1 VKRMAVTV
9 VGGLLLLAGI
19 ATLVLPGPGMV
30 LCAAGLTL
38 LGTQYTW
45 ARNSVGWAKHQARQ
59 GVERTGSSRLL
70 TSDPSPAGSSCSGSA
85 LPRSSPTCA
94 EVDDPRVH
102 HVGLTTTSVPAT
114 PSRRSPWRWCRRR
127 VSAE

>member
-1 VKRMAVTV
+1 MAVTV

-30 LCAAGLTL
+30 LCAAALTL

-70 TSDPSPAGSSCSGSA
+70 TLGSVACGLVLLGVGITEIFADLPLLNTVTAVLVIAGGLFLVISSCWA
-85 LPRSSPTCA
+85 RYQQTQA
-94 EVDDPRVH
+94 H
-102 HVGLTTTSVPAT
+102 
-114 PSRRSPWRWCRRR
+114 
-127 VSAE
+127 